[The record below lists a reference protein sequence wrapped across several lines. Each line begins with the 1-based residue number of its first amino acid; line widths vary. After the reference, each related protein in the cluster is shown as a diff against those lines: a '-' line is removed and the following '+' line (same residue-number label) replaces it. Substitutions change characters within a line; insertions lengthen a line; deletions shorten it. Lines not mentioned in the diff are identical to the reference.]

1 MRTLSLLLLGLLPVL
16 AAGRP
21 CIVLT
26 PEEGDNAPALK
37 TALATLRQEK
47 GGDLI
52 LTAGVYP
59 IGAQLSLDGLTD
71 VRIVG
76 QGEVTLRLMPER
88 WTRTTQAAK
97 EGETELFLQQPDVFA
112 PGLAIELQ
120 GTSRESL
127 TPDGRPHRIPYI
139 NNTVQE
145 VLPDRI
151 VLAKPLTT
159 DIAADAPI
167 LHPMNLF
174 DGRRDI
180 RNVTIQGLVL
190 DLNRA
195 AWPVAPLNHSCHSG
209 IFLHGPYSYEKGPV
223 GPPLEGI
230 RIIGCTV
237 RNAHHRGIAFYC
249 VCDSTVYGCLL
260 EDTGAEGVDFD
271 HFVSRCAAVNNV
283 LVNCQN
289 IEINDASDC
298 LVADNL
304 LRDCRGGIVVWQWC
318 QLPGLNERNLIL
330 GNRFENCPPP
340 LVALRKGAD
349 GNTVLGNAGN
359 VRKGPALAVDGIGN
373 LVGENSFQAEQEPVI
388 RLAPGN
394 LQSGPEDK

>member
-1 MRTLSLLLLGLLPVL
+1 MKRRLALLCLLPLLAAARPVIVL
-16 AAGRP
+16 APG
-21 CIVLT
+21 
-26 PEEGDNAPALK
+26 EGDNAPAIK
-37 TALATLRQEK
+37 AALASLRQEK

-52 LTAGVYP
+52 LTEGTYW
-59 IGAQLSLDGLTD
+59 IGAELSLDGLVD
-71 VRIVG
+71 ARIVG
-76 QGEVTLRLMPER
+76 QGEVTLRLMPQR
-88 WTRTTQAAK
+88 WTRTTREAK
-97 EGETELFLQQPDVFA
+97 QGDTELFLRHPEVFA
-112 PGLAIELQ
+112 PGLIVEIQ
-120 GTSRESL
+120 GTTRETF
-127 TPDGRPHRIPYI
+127 TPDGKPHRIPYL
-139 NNTVQE
+139 NHTVRE

-151 VLAKPLTT
+151 VLTKPLAT
-159 DIAADAPI
+159 DIATDAPV

-190 DLNRA
+190 DLNRES
-195 AWPVAPLNHSCHSG
+195 WPVAPLNHSHHSG

-249 VCDSTVYGCLL
+249 ARDSAVYGCHL
-260 EDTGAEGVDFD
+260 ENTGAEGIDFD
-271 HFVSRCAAVNNV
+271 HFVSRCTAVGNT

-289 IEINDASDC
+289 LELNDASDC

-304 LRDCRGGIVVWQWC
+304 LRDCRAGIVVWQWC
-318 QLPGLNERNLIL
+318 QLPGLNERNFIL

-340 LVALRKGAD
+340 LVALRQRAD
-349 GNTVLGNAGN
+349 GNTVLGNAGT
-359 VRKGPALAVDGIGN
+359 VPKGPALAVDGTAN
-373 LVGENSFQAEQEPVI
+373 LIGENAFQADQGPVL

-394 LQSGPEDK
+394 LQPGHTDK